1 MGKKAAKSTRK
12 FAQSGQLK
20 KTIQARRKHQE
31 IKRKSEK
38 RRGKTWKGRAPLH
51 EEDDI
56 EEDDEVVDDDAE
68 GLDSLRCVFCELC
81 LLVDSYLTTD
91 PRTPLWTIS

>member
-1 MGKKAAKSTRK
+1 MFNSEMGMWICGDRVRNCGEDWKPSTY
-12 FAQSGQLK
+12 
-20 KTIQARRKHQE
+20 
-31 IKRKSEK
+31 
-38 RRGKTWKGRAPLH
+38 H

-91 PRTPLWTIS
+91 PRTPLWTISWTALVI